1 MFGEGSVK
9 EMDAVQRETLDH
21 LYEGIAVFG
30 SDGKIKL
37 HNPIFLRFWDLGNKI
52 TSSDL
57 HLSDVIE
64 MIKDTIDS
72 GDLESAKDYIGQLG
86 DYLKVRDQNVLQ
98 MIATGNKI
106 LDKLEKN
113 EGLTDSK
120 NDVMLVTGLYDK
132 KKIN

>member
-1 MFGEGSVK
+1 MK
-9 EMDAVQRETLDH
+9 
-21 LYEGIAVFG
+21 
-30 SDGKIKL
+30 KIK
-37 HNPIFLRFWDLGNKI
+37 PMDLDINGMTNI
-52 TSSDL
+52 P
-57 HLSDVIE
+57 DVIN
-64 MIKDTIDS
+64 MIVDTIDNK
-72 GDLESAKDYIGQLG
+72 DNESAVDYVNQLG

>member
-1 MFGEGSVK
+1 MSEIIK
-9 EMDAVQRETLDH
+9 DMM
-21 LYEGIAVFG
+21 
-30 SDGKIKL
+30 KIK
-37 HNPIFLRFWDLGNKI
+37 PMDLDINGMK
-52 TSSDL
+52 TV
-57 HLSDVIE
+57 SDVIE

-106 LDKLEKN
+106 LDKLEQN
-113 EGLTDSK
+113 DGLTDNL
-120 NDVMLVTGLYDK
+120 NDVMLVTGYDK

>member
-1 MFGEGSVK
+1 MSEITK
-9 EMDAVQRETLDH
+9 DMM
-21 LYEGIAVFG
+21 
-30 SDGKIKL
+30 KIK
-37 HNPIFLRFWDLGNKI
+37 PMDLDINGMK
-52 TSSDL
+52 TV
-57 HLSDVIE
+57 SDVIE

-106 LDKLEKN
+106 LDKLEQN
-113 EGLTDSK
+113 DGLTDDLK
-120 NDVMLVTGLYDK
+120 DVILVTGYDK

>member
-1 MFGEGSVK
+1 MSEIGK
-9 EMDAVQRETLDH
+9 DMK
-21 LYEGIAVFG
+21 
-30 SDGKIKL
+30 KIK
-37 HNPIFLRFWDLGNKI
+37 PMDLDINGMTNI
-52 TSSDL
+52 P
-57 HLSDVIE
+57 DVIN
-64 MIKDTIDS
+64 MIVDTIDNK
-72 GDLESAKDYIGQLG
+72 DNESAVDYVNQLG

>member
-1 MFGEGSVK
+1 MSEIIK
-9 EMDAVQRETLDH
+9 DMM
-21 LYEGIAVFG
+21 
-30 SDGKIKL
+30 KIK
-37 HNPIFLRFWDLGNKI
+37 PMDLDINGMKTI
-52 TSSDL
+52 
-57 HLSDVIE
+57 SDVIE

-106 LDKLEKN
+106 LDKLEQN
-113 EGLTDSK
+113 DGLTDDL
-120 NDVMLVTGLYDK
+120 NDVMLVTGYDK